1 MGKIDLDFYK
11 DITTKAH
18 NEGIGAITLASRGEP
33 TLHPQLETMVRH
45 LDDKFIEKKINTN
58 VTRLTDTLNRAIL
71 ESGLIISF
79 LVVILTSRKSLNCFA
94 KGLSLRMFLI
104 I

>member
-18 NEGIGAITLASRGEP
+18 NKVSELLHLHLEVSLP
-33 TLHPQLETMVRH
+33 FHPQLETMVRH

-58 VTRLTDTLNRAIL
+58 ATRLTDTLNRAIL
-71 ESGLIISF
+71 ESGFNHIVFSCDF
-79 LVVILTSRKSLNCFA
+79 LPQGRV
-94 KGLSLRMFLI
+94 
-104 I
+104 